1 MAKSQTKLAPKLTMA
16 EKLTSSSLFWASV
29 ILFVAFPFI
38 NNFFIQT
45 VMLNISGNI
54 AYKDLAPVLST
65 VAGLLS
71 VLVAYAGIG
80 TVAAA
85 IANFGAKRSVGTV
98 ILALFSHVAGL
109 IAYIMSYAISG
120 ARNYGYAIF
129 SLSVDALANM
139 LIYAAIIIMIAA
151 MKKKNVKKGNCDSPE
166 LSDKL
171 ISKGGAYSYI
181 VAATTVY
188 GAAQILSTL
197 FTMVSDFLD
206 PSIGVP
212 INLQEWVYWIT
223 KYLTTF
229 IYLGIGYLIVLG
241 IFYLAKHLKKQFEET
256 ERTEKA

>member
-1 MAKSQTKLAPKLTMA
+1 MAKSQTKIAIKLTVA
-16 EKLTSSSLFWASV
+16 EDLTRASLFWASL

-45 VMLNISGNI
+45 VMLNVSGNI
-54 AYKDLAPVLST
+54 AYKDLTPVLST

-71 VLVAYAGIG
+71 VLAAYAGIG

-85 IANFGAKRSVGTV
+85 VANFGAKRSVGTV
-98 ILALFSHVAGL
+98 ILALLSHVAGL

-120 ARNYGYAIF
+120 ARNYGYAVF
-129 SLSVDALANM
+129 ALSVDALANM
-139 LIYAAIIIMIAA
+139 LVYAAIIIMIAI
-151 MKKKNVKKGNCDSPE
+151 MKKKNVNKGECSVPE

-171 ISKGGAYSYI
+171 IAKGGAYSYI

-188 GAAQILSTL
+188 GAAQLFTTL
-197 FTMVSDFLD
+197 YTMVSDFLD

-229 IYLGIGYLIVLG
+229 IYLGIGYFIVLG
-241 IFYLAKHLKKQFEET
+241 IFYLCKYYRAHFADRE
-256 ERTEKA
+256 